1 MKWRH
6 SGAFH
11 VRINHINLIFNSWLV
26 TNTYL
31 FVSLAGLQRFTEV
44 MNSDHLS
51 ALLKDVIS
59 FSQTFF
65 MKLWR
70 KYVRIL
76 TRKMHPKI
84 KLQRS
89 RKIRIWTFGSLVHQI
104 KSFQEVPK
112 REQIFQKNKVVK
124 GKTSLF
130 VIGPFC
136 SRHYICLN
144 IDFWQSSFE
153 WTWCAFSL
161 SGFN

>member
-1 MKWRH
+1 MKWRL
-6 SGAFH
+6 SGVVH
-11 VRINHINLIFNSWLV
+11 VRINQVNPIFNSLLV
-26 TNTYL
+26 ANTYL
-31 FVSLAGLQRFTEV
+31 LVSHAGLRRFTEV

-84 KLQRS
+84 KLQRL
-89 RKIRIWTFGSLVHQI
+89 RKIRIWTFASLVHQI
-104 KSFQEVPK
+104 KSFQEVQK
-112 REQIFQKNKVVK
+112 LEQIFQKNKVVT
-124 GKTSLF
+124 GKTLLF
-130 VIGPFC
+130 VVGPFC
-136 SRHYICLN
+136 SRHSICLN
-144 IDFWQSSFE
+144 IGFWQSSFKRK
-153 WTWCAFSL
+153 WCVFNL